1 VKPDRTFQN
10 VFNSRVP
17 ELDTDFTLL
26 IVSATNSLE
35 FKSATFSTRENFGC
49 GAMVKN
55 SIITIRDVA
64 KESGFSSTTVSIV
77 LNDAPLARYIPAAT
91 KKRIEKAAKKL
102 GYRPNLFARSLRSK
116 RSHTVGVMVF
126 DMTDPYCTLVLRGIE
141 NSLYQASYLP
151 ILTDVHNERSR
162 FERYLEMLLDRRV
175 EALIVLANWLFVEID
190 VLADLEK
197 SSIPTAMIGRELR
210 TDSVSSVIVDN
221 EMGAHAAVEHLYSLG
236 HRKIAFIRGPKTL
249 ADSAPRWRGIRS
261 FAKANGLDVDPKL
274 VLDLPES
281 RDPIS
286 SFEAG
291 YKLTEELLKH
301 KRPFTALMAFDDMT
315 AFGAIRALA
324 KQGLRVPEQCSVIG
338 FDDVSTCGLYT
349 PPLTTV
355 RQPME
360 AMGAMAVSIVV
371 EGINAVLEKREL
383 TAVHRKLA
391 PELAVREST
400 RTV

>member
-1 VKPDRTFQN
+1 MRHW
-10 VFNSRVP
+10 R
-17 ELDTDFTLL
+17 
-26 IVSATNSLE
+26 
-35 FKSATFSTRENFGC
+35 ATFRPSPRSELS
-49 GAMVKN
+49 K
-55 SIITIRDVA
+55 S
-64 KESGFSSTTVSIV
+64 
-77 LNDAPLARYIPAAT
+77 
-91 KKRIEKAAKKL
+91 AKKL

-141 NSLYQASYLP
+141 NTLYQSSYLP

-175 EALIVLANWLFVEID
+175 EALIVLANWLFVDID

-210 TDSVSSVIVDN
+210 TDSVSSVMVDN
-221 EMGAHAAVEHLYSLG
+221 ELGAHAALEHLYSLG

-249 ADSAPRWRGIRS
+249 ADSAPRWKGIRS
-261 FAKANGLDVDPKL
+261 FAKSSGLEMDSRLIV
-274 VLDLPES
+274 DLPES

-291 YKLTEELLKH
+291 YKLTEDLLRQ
-301 KRPFTALMAFDDMT
+301 KRPFTALVAFDDMT

-324 KQGLRVPEQCSVIG
+324 KSGLRVPEHCSVIG
-338 FDDVSTCGLYT
+338 FDDIAASSLYT
-349 PPLTTV
+349 PSLTTV

-360 AMGAMAVSIVV
+360 VMGTMAVSIIVD
-371 EGINAVLEKREL
+371 GINAVQEKREFS
-383 TAVHRKLA
+383 AVHRKVA

-400 RTV
+400 RSLF

>member
-1 VKPDRTFQN
+1 MKA
-10 VFNSRVP
+10 FN
-17 ELDTDFTLL
+17 
-26 IVSATNSLE
+26 
-35 FKSATFSTRENFGC
+35 REVRKDNAKGREENLS
-49 GAMVKN
+49 MVKT
-55 SIITIRDVA
+55 SVITIRDVA
-64 KESGFSSTTVSIV
+64 KEAGFSSTTVSIV
-77 LNDAPLARYIPAAT
+77 LNNAPLARYIPAAT

-126 DMTDPYCTLVLRGIE
+126 DMTDPYCTLILRGIE
-141 NSLYQASYLP
+141 NSLYQSSYLP

-175 EALIVLANWLFVEID
+175 EALIVLANWLFVDID

-197 SSIPTAMIGRELR
+197 SSIPTVMIGRELQ
-210 TDSVSSVIVDN
+210 TDTVSSVIVDN
-221 EMGAHAAVEHLYSLG
+221 ELGAYAAVEHLHQMG

-249 ADSAPRWRGIRS
+249 ADSAPRWRGVRS
-261 FAKANGLDVDPKL
+261 FAKTSGLEL
-274 VLDLPES
+274 EARLILDLPES

-291 YKLTEELLKH
+291 YKLTEELIKS

-315 AFGAIRALA
+315 AFGAIRAMA
-324 KQGLRVPEQCSVIG
+324 KAGLRVPEHCSVVG
-338 FDDVSTCGLYT
+338 FDDVAACSLYT

-360 AMGAMAVSIVV
+360 AMGAMAANLVV
-371 EGINAVLEKREL
+371 EGINAVLEKREVS
-383 TAVHRKLA
+383 AVHRKMA

-400 RTV
+400 RNLP